1 MLKKG
6 KCVNFRSKERKTK
19 SPFIV
24 YADSTS
30 VLVPEENKK

>member
-1 MLKKG
+1 MPKRG
-6 KCVNFRSKERKTK
+6 KCVNFRNNKRKRK
-19 SPFIV
+19 SPFII